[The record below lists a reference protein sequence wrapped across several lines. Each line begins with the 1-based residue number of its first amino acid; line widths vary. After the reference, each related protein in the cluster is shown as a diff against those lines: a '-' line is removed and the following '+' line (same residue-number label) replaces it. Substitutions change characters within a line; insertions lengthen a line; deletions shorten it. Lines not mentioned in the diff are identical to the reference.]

1 MRSVLLITTFALSVF
16 TAAAP
21 TSGGRVKRE
30 SSVRGK
36 ESRSAELPMRSNDIR
51 SAEPSVRGKESRN
64 AVNRIIA
71 IPEDDHVDITQ
82 DYQPSSIPEVEIEV
96 RSAKPIN
103 RGASSKREPIN
114 RGANSRRE
122 PEPINRIKGRQPE
135 PINRINGRE
144 PQSIYR
150 WNGRDIEDEDIK
162 ADVQTRAAIRNQGK
176 RSVREKSVVPDED
189 IEARTVRPVKNQ
201 KRADE
206 YDNANEDL
214 GARTI
219 GDMVKRSVREKTVS
233 DDDDIETRAIR
244 NEGKRSVREKTVSGD
259 DIESRGTVR
268 PSNKRTTDDDENI
281 EAKRYAEAE
290 PISRN
295 TGSYRR
301 DAEADPISRNT
312 GSYRRDA
319 EAEPG
324 FTRAKP
330 DHRREVEAEP
340 LNRINGKKRTAEPTI
355 PSQKRDASP

>member
-1 MRSVLLITTFALSVF
+1 MRSTFIVATLALSSLAIPVPQSELEQGAGIHGCF
-16 TAAAP
+16 RSNSPRDGEVDTRSLDRKLRACRITHPRDTEVDVRSPAP
-21 TSGGRVKRE
+21 TPIGRGSHPRSVEDNETVKAR
-30 SSVRGK
+30 
-36 ESRSAELPMRSNDIR
+36 
-51 SAEPSVRGKESRN
+51 
-64 AVNRIIA
+64 
-71 IPEDDHVDITQ
+71 
-82 DYQPSSIPEVEIEV
+82 
-96 RSAKPIN
+96 
-103 RGASSKREPIN
+103 
-114 RGANSRRE
+114 
-122 PEPINRIKGRQPE
+122 
-135 PINRINGRE
+135 
-144 PQSIYR
+144 
-150 WNGRDIEDEDIK
+150 
-162 ADVQTRAAIRNQGK
+162 AIRNEGLSHGAKPKGSREKRDPIYMTSGK
-176 RSVREKSVVPDED
+176 RSVREKTVNTDED

-233 DDDDIETRAIR
+233 DDDDIEARAIR

-268 PSNKRTTDDDENI
+268 PSNKPTTDDDENI

-290 PISRN
+290 
-295 TGSYRR
+295 
-301 DAEADPISRNT
+301 PISRNT